1 MATSQPS
8 SKNVRDEIER
18 PPQAIYYPAIT
29 EDYRLKMDP
38 DPEMG
43 LGLVANRKIKKGE
56 LVFGDSIEFIFSDV
70 RESDYLLFQGHH
82 KASKKSGTKIPST
95 MPVTRDML
103 LRSHGVPALI
113 DGNICWRLE
122 MPGMLINHSC
132 DPNIIDDSHDACRGE
147 AYAARDIK
155 KGEPLTYN
163 YITQYYDFGPFFDK
177 CRCGSLNCLGNM
189 NGFKALSE
197 ADKTKYLSKVCHD
210 KSRYYLRAFL
220 LCLTYMYVVPHRTYY
235 ILSFVSLFF
244 ALQTSTAAQAMHK
257 ADIGEGTRPKEVL
270 AYTPPASVSSPSCL
284 SNTMRLVFPGPSY
297 ALAQVT
303 VRQNDL
309 GQWTLHAAKDFAF
322 GERVYEFWRSDWP
335 FGGRD
340 SVVVVSSTKLDK
352 FDLPEGTVI
361 NLDPKECAAKKDR
374 SGHFQFS
381 GFDLLVSHSCL
392 PNLTY
397 NDLHED
403 EDDEWQCA
411 YATRDIKSGEAL
423 TIDFNSVFWDR
434 SGSSGANDCHC
445 GTSKCVGT
453 KAGFKVS
460 FLVRA

>member
-1 MATSQPS
+1 MSATRSRGLP
-8 SKNVRDEIER
+8 N
-18 PPQAIYYPAIT
+18 AIYYPAIT

-220 LCLTYMYVVPHRTYY
+220 LCLTYM
-235 ILSFVSLFF
+235 
-244 ALQTSTAAQAMHK
+244 
-257 ADIGEGTRPKEVL
+257 
-270 AYTPPASVSSPSCL
+270 
-284 SNTMRLVFPGPSY
+284 
-297 ALAQVT
+297 
-303 VRQNDL
+303 
-309 GQWTLHAAKDFAF
+309 
-322 GERVYEFWRSDWP
+322 
-335 FGGRD
+335 
-340 SVVVVSSTKLDK
+340 
-352 FDLPEGTVI
+352 
-361 NLDPKECAAKKDR
+361 
-374 SGHFQFS
+374 
-381 GFDLLVSHSCL
+381 
-392 PNLTY
+392 
-397 NDLHED
+397 
-403 EDDEWQCA
+403 
-411 YATRDIKSGEAL
+411 
-423 TIDFNSVFWDR
+423 
-434 SGSSGANDCHC
+434 
-445 GTSKCVGT
+445 
-453 KAGFKVS
+453 
-460 FLVRA
+460 